1 MSQLWTIGHGTS
13 SEAEFLAALRS
24 ADVTHIVDVR
34 AHPGSRRHPQFSR
47 DAMPGWLAEAG
58 VGYTHIAELGGR
70 RRRTPDVDPAVNGA
84 WQNQSFHNYADY
96 TLTSGFADGVARLSG
111 VVDGQRVAVMCSE
124 SVPWRCHRLLIANAL
139 AARGWEV
146 WHLIGEADPKPH
158 VLGQW
163 GAAPVVGDDG
173 TATYPADLPASDS
186 LF

>member
-58 VGYTHIAELGGR
+58 VGYAHVAELGGR
-70 RRRTPDVDPAVNGA
+70 RPRNPDVDPTVNGA

-96 TLTSGFADGVARLSG
+96 TLTVPFEEGIARLAPLT
-111 VVDGQRVAVMCSE
+111 QERRTAVMCSE
-124 SVPWRCHRLLIANAL
+124 SVPWRCHRLLIANAV

-158 VLGQW
+158 ILGQW
-163 GAAPVVGDDG
+163 GATPVVGNDG
-173 TATYPADLPASDS
+173 TATYPADTPASETLS
-186 LF
+186 